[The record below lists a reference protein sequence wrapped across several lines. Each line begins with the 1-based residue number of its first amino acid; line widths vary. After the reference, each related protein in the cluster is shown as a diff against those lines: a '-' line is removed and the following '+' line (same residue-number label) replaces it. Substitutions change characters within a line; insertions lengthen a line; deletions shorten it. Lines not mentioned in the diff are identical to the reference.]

1 MKHFKKTICLTLTAV
16 CLQACVPLVIGGAAA
31 ATAALVIINDH
42 RSSPT
47 KKADKKLQT
56 LITNKIQSMSEL
68 HEQCHILVTVF
79 QGGVLLTGQAPTL
92 ALKQKAQNIAASVH
106 GIIRLYD
113 QIEIAAPNSELNR
126 VSDYWITTKIN
137 TLLLRDK
144 SLNTAQIEVLTENG
158 TVYLLGTATQVQINT
173 IIQKVRGISG
183 VQKIVKMLNYKP
195 ASIS

>member
-1 MKHFKKTICLTLTAV
+1 MTHFKKIISLILIALCLEG
-16 CLQACVPLVIGGAAA
+16 CVPLIVGGAAA
-31 ATAALVIINDH
+31 AAATLVIINDH

-47 KKADKKLQT
+47 KKADKKLQA

-68 HEQCHILVTVF
+68 HGQCHILVTVF
-79 QGGVLLTGQAPTL
+79 QGSVLLTGQAPTL
-92 ALKQKAQNIAASVH
+92 ALKQKAQNIATSVH

-126 VSDYWITTKIN
+126 MSDYWITTKIN

-158 TVYLLGTATQVQINT
+158 TVYLLGTATETQSNT
-173 IIQKVRGISG
+173 IIAKVRGISG

>member
-1 MKHFKKTICLTLTAV
+1 MTHFKKIISLTLIAA
-16 CLQACVPLVIGGAAA
+16 CLEGCVPLVVGGAAA
-31 ATAALVIINDH
+31 AAAALVVINDH

-68 HEQCHILVTVF
+68 HTQCHILVTVF

-126 VSDYWITTKIN
+126 MSDYWITTKIN

-144 SLNTAQIEVLTENG
+144 SLNTAQIEALTENG
-158 TVYLLGTATQVQINT
+158 TVYLLGTANQTQIQT
-173 IIQKVRGISG
+173 IIQKVRAISG
-183 VQKIVKMLNYKP
+183 VQKIVTMLNYKP